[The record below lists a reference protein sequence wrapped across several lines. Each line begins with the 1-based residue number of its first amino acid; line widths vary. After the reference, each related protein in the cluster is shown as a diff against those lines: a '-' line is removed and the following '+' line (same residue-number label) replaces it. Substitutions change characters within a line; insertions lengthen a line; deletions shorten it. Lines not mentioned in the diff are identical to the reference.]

1 MGMFGPIVE
10 HDGLQV
16 REVLGD
22 WSHLS
27 KWDRPPKYVVEGHAA
42 LSPAAFDR
50 SEARLPLRQ
59 TLKGKPIAELKG
71 LHTGACA
78 ILFNGA
84 SIGQHDLF
92 RIKVPIVGMN
102 RTHVGYP
109 GYVGPQPDYLCVV
122 DWLWLKDKNVLAHPK
137 IINGSTYKKDIG
149 YRVTRHPRMSP
160 FSFDLARDGYV
171 FPVPATTGHLALQL
185 AVYLGFTALYCLG
198 WDMGGKHF
206 DGTVSSSR
214 FRAAVHYHSRQAP
227 LLKAHG
233 VDVYLCGSP
242 DSAINFYPHAPFE
255 AVCA

>member
-1 MGMFGPIVE
+1 MDLGPIVE

-27 KWDRPPKYVVEGHAA
+27 KWDRPPKYIVEGHAA

-50 SEARLPLRQ
+50 SETRPPLKQ
-59 TLKGKPIAELKG
+59 TFLGKSIEELKG
-71 LHTGACA
+71 IHSGRCA

-84 SIGQHDLF
+84 SMAQHDLF

-122 DWLWLKDKNVLAHPK
+122 DWLWLKKPEVMAHPRL
-137 IINGSTYKKDIG
+137 INGSTYKKNLG
-149 YRVTRHPRMSP
+149 HRVTRHPRMSP
-160 FSFDLARDGYV
+160 FSLDLARDGFV
-171 FPVPATTGHLALQL
+171 APVPATTGHLALQL
-185 AVYLGFTALYCLG
+185 AVYLGFTELYCVG
-198 WDMGGKHF
+198 FDMGGKHF
-206 DGTVSSSR
+206 DGT
-214 FRAAVHYHSRQAP
+214 AASNHFKSALRYHRRQTSI
-227 LLKAHG
+227 LEKHG
-233 VDVYLCGSP
+233 VKVFVCGSP
-242 DSAINFYPHAPFE
+242 NSAIDFWPHAPFE